1 MGKKLDIGNV
11 DTKGEVPNIQEKPE
25 NVQVTQKANIQEKPE
40 NVQVT
45 QQDENQS
52 IHLNEKPNIDNT
64 VKYT

>member
-11 DTKGEVPNIQEKPE
+11 DTKGEVP
-25 NVQVTQKANIQEKPE
+25 NIQEKPE